1 MPKGKHTYLAKINGG
16 NNVYWSGEFDAI
28 VDLEINLKMSES
40 KKTENEAMKL
50 NGTAWK
56 LISIVDMVSNKSRA
70 PEPNKDDNFM
80 IKFQDKDLMNGC
92 LSINTINGRYYV
104 DYSRQTI
111 EMSITSSTF
120 ADDSPDGY
128 AFLQYIKNTNKFVVT
143 NDILRLF
150 YDDIVCLEFER
161 R

>member
-1 MPKGKHTYLAKINGG
+1 
-16 NNVYWSGEFDAI
+16 
-28 VDLEINLKMSES
+28 
-40 KKTENEAMKL
+40 MKL

-80 IKFQDKDLMNGC
+80 IKFQDNDLINGY
-92 LSINTINGRYYV
+92 LAINTINGRYYV
-104 DYSRQTI
+104 DYSRHTI

-128 AFLQYIKNTNKFVVT
+128 AFLQYIKNVNKFVVT

>member
-1 MPKGKHTYLAKINGG
+1 
-16 NNVYWSGEFDAI
+16 
-28 VDLEINLKMSES
+28 
-40 KKTENEAMKL
+40 
-50 NGTAWK
+50 
-56 LISIVDMVSNKSRA
+56 
-70 PEPNKDDNFM
+70 M

-92 LSINTINGRYYV
+92 LSINTISGRYHV

-128 AFLQYIKNTNKFVVT
+128 AFLQYIKNANKFVVA
-143 NDILRLF
+143 NDILKLF
-150 YDDIVCLEFER
+150 YDDIVCLELER